1 MSAPFVHLH
10 LHSEYSLADST
21 IRIAEL
27 VKRCVALGQPAV
39 ALTDI
44 DNLFATVKFYKAAEA
59 AGLKPIIGADIGLA
73 DGNEAASRMTLLCR
87 DRSGYLTLSRL
98 LSRAWMEGHRVDGVV
113 VRPQWLREDNGGLFA
128 LAGRHSLAG
137 RLATSSRHELA
148 EAWLADW
155 QGSFGDRL
163 HLELTRTGR
172 DGEEAFNTF
181 ALHAATKRG
190 IAVIASNDARFLD
203 ADGFEAHEARV
214 CISTG
219 RVLDDPKRPKDYS
232 PEQYLKSSQQMAEL
246 FADIPD
252 AISNAVALATRCN
265 VELKLGQYA
274 LPAFPVPSEHTI
286 ESWLRKQSREGL
298 ARRLEKAP
306 LAQGKSR
313 EVYDARLET
322 ELGVILTM
330 GFPGYFLI
338 VADFIN
344 WAKRHDIPVG
354 PGRGSGAGSLV
365 AWALGITDLDPLPYD
380 LLFERFLNPER
391 VSMPDFDI
399 DFCMDRRDEVID
411 YVARKYGRD
420 KVSQIITY
428 GTMAAKAVVRDTGR
442 VLGHPYGFVDSIAK
456 LIPMTLGICLDD
468 ALGESE
474 AARKNP
480 TLASTE
486 LIERY
491 RSEDDVRDLLDLARS
506 LEDLTR
512 NAGKHAGGVVIAPSP
527 LSDFCPLFAEHD
539 GQGRG
544 KSPVT
549 QFDKDDVE
557 AIGLVKFDF
566 LGLRTL
572 TIIDWAVKAINK
584 RRQASVSLLP
594 LAGRGGALANQ
605 GSRDDERLSAMREGR
620 GAERGGPAPEKRR
633 PDEGAPQ
640 APLDITTLPLDD
652 TATYELFT
660 RGDSVAVFQF
670 ESRGMRELLK
680 RARPDTFEDIIA
692 LAALFR
698 PGPLGSGM
706 DKDWVDRKH
715 GNAAVSYAHPL
726 LEPVLAPTYGV
737 IVYQEQVMQIA
748 QVLAGYSLGGADLLR
763 RAMGKKN
770 ATEMAKERAKFED
783 GCAQRGI
790 ATRVASPIFD
800 LMEKFAE
807 YGFNKSHSAAYALV
821 AYQTAWLKVHYPA
834 EFMAAVL
841 SSDMDNTDKVVGFLD
856 EARVMG
862 LTVLPPDVDAS
873 AYLFE
878 AIDLP
883 RPDLPTHVTSQASPV
898 RHMSGL
904 AADQSAAVASDSRAA
919 HPCAATTIR
928 YGLGAV
934 KGVGRGA
941 CEAIVQARRAGP
953 FVDLLDFCKR
963 VDSGKLNRRAL
974 EALAQAGA
982 LDRLGKNRASLMLQL
997 PEVLKATDQLAR
1009 ERAAGQCSLFGGGLS
1024 GERMPGN
1031 AEAATPALHIDLPE
1045 TDEWP
1050 LAQLLNGERDTL
1062 GHYLSGHPF
1071 DPYREELRGLVGH
1084 DLGDLERIWEARPE
1098 SARGGWRPELDTIV
1112 AGQVVA
1118 MRKKGDSQMF
1128 VQIEDGRGRLE
1139 CAFFGETYSE
1149 FAALIARDRLL
1160 VLQGGLRE
1168 DAFSGGFAFKVQ
1180 RCWDYAQVCT
1190 RFSQRLA
1197 IRLDLRV
1204 PGSWQRVDALL
1215 ARQRPGQTPLRLD
1228 LLRDGVAGT
1237 LDLNG
1242 TQSVRVDAD
1251 LVGTLRAQ
1259 PGVRAVKLTLGKPW
1273 GN

>member
-1 MSAPFVHLH
+1 MSARFVHLH

-59 AGLKPIIGADIGLA
+59 AGLKPIIGADIHLA
-73 DGNEAASRMTLLCR
+73 DGNETPSRMTLLCR

-98 LSRAWMEGHRVDGVV
+98 LSRAWMEGHRVDGVA
-113 VRPQWLREDNGGLFA
+113 VRPQWLREDNAGLFA
-128 LAGRHSLAG
+128 LVGRHSLAG
-137 RLATSSRHELA
+137 SLAVGHRHELA

-155 QGSFGDRL
+155 QGAFGDRL

-172 DGEEAFNTF
+172 EGEDAFNSF
-181 ALHAATKRG
+181 AVRASARRG
-190 IAVIASNDARFLD
+190 IAVVASNDARFLD
-203 ADGFEAHEARV
+203 TDGFEAHEARV

-219 RVLDDPKRPKDYS
+219 RVLDDPKRPRQYS
-232 PEQYLKSSQQMAEL
+232 AEQFLKSSEAMAEL

-252 AISNAVALATRCN
+252 AIDNAVALATRCN

-274 LPAFPVPSEHTI
+274 LPAFPVPDAHTI
-286 ESWLRKQSREGL
+286 ESWLREQSRAGL
-298 ARRLEKAP
+298 TRRLDRHPPAP
-306 LAQGKSR
+306 EHGRAPYEL
-313 EVYDARLET
+313 RLET
-322 ELGVILTM
+322 ELDVIIAM
-330 GFPGYFLI
+330 GFAGYFLI

-344 WAKRHDIPVG
+344 WAKAQDIPVG

-411 YVARKYGRD
+411 YVAAKYGRD
-420 KVSQIITY
+420 RVSQIITY

-456 LIPMTLGICLDD
+456 LIPLTLGICLDD

-474 AARKNP
+474 AARRNP

-486 LIERY
+486 LIGRY

-539 GQGRG
+539 SEGRG
-544 KSPVT
+544 RSPVT

-557 AIGLVKFDF
+557 AVGLVKFDF

-584 RRQASVSLLP
+584 RRQASASLLP
-594 LAGRGGALANQ
+594 FTGRGGALANH
-605 GSRDDERLSAMREGR
+605 GSRDDARLSATREGR
-620 GAERGGPAPEKRR
+620 GPEGGARRADAPKE
-633 PDEGAPQ
+633 
-640 APLDITTLPLDD
+640 APLGCEGTRNADATVPPPADLELLDIISLPLDD
-652 TATYELFT
+652 KPTYELFA

-715 GNAAVSYAHPL
+715 GVAAVSYPHPS
-726 LEPVLAPTYGV
+726 LEQVLAPTYGV

-770 ATEMAKERAKFED
+770 AAEMAKERAKFED
-783 GCAQRGI
+783 GCEQRGVNP
-790 ATRVASPIFD
+790 RVASQIFD

-807 YGFNKSHSAAYALV
+807 YGFNKSHSAAYALI

-841 SSDMDNTDKVVGFLD
+841 SSDMDNTDKVVTFLD
-856 EARVMG
+856 ETRQIRIPVTTLGRTEAGESQKSG
-862 LTVLPPDVDAS
+862 LIVLPPDVDES
-873 AYLFE
+873 SYMFE
-878 AIDLP
+878 ATDD
-883 RPDLPTHVTSQASPV
+883 R
-898 RHMSGL
+898 
-904 AADQSAAVASDSRAA
+904 
-919 HPCAATTIR
+919 TIR
-928 YGLGAV
+928 YGLGAI

-941 CEAIVQARRAGP
+941 CEAIVQARCAGP
-953 FVDLLDFCKR
+953 FLDLLDFGKR

-974 EALAQAGA
+974 EALTHAGA
-982 LDRLGKNRASLMLQL
+982 LDRLGRNRASLMLQL

-1024 GERMPGN
+1024 GGF
-1031 AEAATPALHIDLPE
+1031 EAATPALHIDLPE
-1045 TDEWP
+1045 TEEWP

-1084 DLGDLERIWEARPE
+1084 DLGDLERIWESRPD
-1098 SARGGWRPELDTIV
+1098 SARSGWRPELDIVV
-1112 AGQVVA
+1112 AGQVVT

-1139 CAFFGETYSE
+1139 CAFFGATYSE

-1160 VLQGGLRE
+1160 VIQGGLRE
-1168 DAFSGGFAFKVQ
+1168 DAFSGGFALKVQ
-1180 RCWDYAQVCT
+1180 RCWDYAQVCP
-1190 RFSQRLA
+1190 RHAQRLSL
-1197 IRLDLRV
+1197 RLDLRV
-1204 PGSWQRVDALL
+1204 PGTWQRVEALL
-1215 ARQRPGQTPLRLD
+1215 AKHRPGQTPLRLD
-1228 LLRDGVAGT
+1228 LLRAGVAGT

-1242 TQSVRVDAD
+1242 TQSVRVDAH
-1251 LVGTLRAQ
+1251 LPGSLRAQ
-1259 PGVRAVKLTLGKPW
+1259 PGVRAVKLSLSKPW
-1273 GN
+1273 AG